1 MHNFIRI
8 FVIVS
13 TLIYLHPF
21 WRMYFNQENKN
32 DKHKIRKI
40 TKIFG
45 ILNIQRDGNKLKGIL
60 I

>member
-8 FVIVS
+8 FAIVS

-45 ILNIQRDGNKLKGIL
+45 ILNIQRDGNKLKGIP